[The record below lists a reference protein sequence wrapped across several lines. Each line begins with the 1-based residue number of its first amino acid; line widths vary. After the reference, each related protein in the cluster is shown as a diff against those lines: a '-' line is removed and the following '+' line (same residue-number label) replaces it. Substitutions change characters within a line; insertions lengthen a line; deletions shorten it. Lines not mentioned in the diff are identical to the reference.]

1 MEKVTAVQKNHY
13 EKLNQL
19 ENLLKLIIKNVDV
32 DDDGSCNCKK
42 TPMTAEMTQM
52 RLRGTTFDNVLND
65 LHDDTLSNHST
76 YEQTILS

>member
-32 DDDGSCNCKK
+32 DDGGSCNCKK

-52 RLRGTTFDNVLND
+52 RLRGTTFGNVLND

-76 YEQTILS
+76 FEQTILS

>member
-13 EKLNQL
+13 EKLNHL

-32 DDDGSCNCKK
+32 DDDGSCDCKK

-52 RLRGTTFDNVLND
+52 RMRGTTFGNVLND

-76 YEQTILS
+76 FEQTILS